1 MRRALVVSVAALV
14 LLAGSARAQDK
25 KDDALARA
33 VFAPELVFKYARE
46 IGLKPPQRQAIVDVI
61 KHVQGDLVGLQ
72 LSMAEPAQA
81 LVDLLNQPKVDES
94 AALVQADKVLTIE
107 RDVKKMQ
114 MALLIRIKNA
124 LTPEQQA
131 KLREIRDRTAGN
143 DGDADQ

>member
-1 MRRALVVSVAALV
+1 MRRALVVGLAALA
-14 LLAGSARAQDK
+14 LLAGPARAQEK
-25 KDDALARA
+25 KDDALAKA
-33 VFAPELVFKYARE
+33 VFAPDLVFKYARE
-46 IGLKPPQRQAIVDVI
+46 IGLKPSQRQAIVDVI
-61 KHVQGDLVGLQ
+61 KNVQGDLVGLQ
-72 LSMAEPAQA
+72 LSMAEPAQT

-131 KLREIRDRTAGN
+131 KLRELRDRAAGS
-143 DGDADQ
+143 DGDTDH

>member
-1 MRRALVVSVAALV
+1 MSRSLSMALAVLSLVA
-14 LLAGSARAQDK
+14 SPARGQEK
-25 KDDALARA
+25 KDDALAKA

-46 IGLKPPQRQAIVDVI
+46 IGLKPPQRQAIVEAI
-61 KHVQGDLVGLQ
+61 KSVQGDLVGLQ
-72 LSMAEPAQA
+72 LSMAEPAQE

-94 AALVQADKVLTIE
+94 AALAQADKVLTIE

-131 KLREIRDRTAGN
+131 KLRELRDRGAAGG
-143 DGDADQ
+143 DGADQ